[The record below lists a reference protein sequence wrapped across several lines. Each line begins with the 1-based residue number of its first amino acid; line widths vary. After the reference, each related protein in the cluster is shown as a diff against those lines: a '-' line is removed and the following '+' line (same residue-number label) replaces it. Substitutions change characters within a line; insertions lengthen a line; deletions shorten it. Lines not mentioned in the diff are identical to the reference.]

1 VVRRLLARLDGVRRG
16 VTGPALTELPLGLQG
31 RFFRAP
37 MPFSVYD
44 RRGRVLSALREH
56 GVSMVVLLA
65 ELDEC
70 RERARCDLVERY
82 VTEGFDVLHVP
93 APDFGAPPPRALRAA
108 VARTLDVLRSGTNVV
123 AHCHAG
129 QGRTG
134 ILAACLAHESLGLD
148 APNAIAWIRRLV
160 PGAVEVLAQTAAVH
174 AYCAP
179 RSR

>member
-1 VVRRLLARLDGVRRG
+1 MAGA
-16 VTGPALTELPLGLQG
+16 PLTELPLGLRG
-31 RFFRAP
+31 RFFRAA

-44 RRGRVLSALREH
+44 RHGRVLSAFHESH
-56 GVSMVVLLA
+56 VSMVVLLA

-82 VTEGFDVLHVP
+82 VSEGFDVLHVP

-134 ILAACLAHESLGLD
+134 ILAACLAHDSLGLD
-148 APNAIAWIRRLV
+148 ATNAITWIRRLV
-160 PGAVEVLAQTAAVH
+160 PGAVEVAPQVAAVH
-174 AYCAP
+174 DYCATL
-179 RSR
+179 SR